1 MAVTDQGT
9 QTSERRW
16 RRRCLWALLVIV
28 PVSLFTISYGDYV
41 EMSRYTDLYPTEV
54 AAGEVKHYGGSD
66 WQFYGTRKVQEGIRP
81 GSLPAG
87 SVPVIA
93 RFLVEIGDTNL
104 QERWLM
110 CAIRLTDK
118 AGRSWSPTSI
128 PGMRPAK
135 EGIQTCTSAIFSG
148 AEKGTR
154 MVIEERFLVPSD
166 VAGELRPTLGVYSER
181 PYYLRFARTE

>member
-1 MAVTDQGT
+1 MSILDQAYRN
-9 QTSERRW
+9 SEHRWYRRS
-16 RRRCLWALLVIV
+16 LWALIAIV

-41 EMSRYTDLYPTEV
+41 EMSRYTDLYPAQV

-66 WQFYGTRKVQEGIRP
+66 WQFYGMRKVEEGIRP
-81 GSLPAG
+81 GSLPSG

-135 EGIQTCTSAIFSG
+135 EGIQTCMSAIFSG
-148 AEKGTR
+148 AQKGTR
-154 MVIEERFLVPSD
+154 IVIEERFLVP
-166 VAGELRPTLGVYSER
+166 VAVADELRPTLSMYSER
-181 PYYLRFARTE
+181 PNYLKFARME

>member
-1 MAVTDQGT
+1 MVVLDDNA

-16 RRRCLWALLVIV
+16 YRRSLWALLLIV
-28 PVSLFTISYGDYV
+28 PVSLFTIGYGDYV

-66 WQFYGTRKVQEGIRP
+66 WQFYGMRKVEEGIRP

-104 QERWLM
+104 QEKWLM
-110 CAIRLTDK
+110 CAIRLVDK

-128 PGMRPAK
+128 PGMRLPK

-154 MVIEERFLVPSD
+154 LVIEERFLVPAT
-166 VAGELRPTLGVYSER
+166 VVNELRPTLGVYSER
-181 PYYLRFARTE
+181 PYYLKFARAD